1 MKADKYTNNLGK
13 AVKEIILKK
22 YLYKIT
28 KMGVCVRIKSIQIA
42 DNVILRKEADMLIT
56 VNL

>member
-1 MKADKYTNNLGK
+1 MKADQYTHNLGK

-28 KMGVCVRIKSIQIA
+28 KMGVCVRIKSIQIV
-42 DNVILRKEADMLIT
+42 DNVILRKEADMLVT
-56 VNL
+56 VNV